1 MSITL
6 DGKVRKKEKNATE
19 GDKSAYRR
27 IGGDVPPTFLYTV
40 PIYVEA
46 LQIF

>member
-1 MSITL
+1 MEKSE
-6 DGKVRKKEKNATE
+6 KKEKNAAE

-40 PIYVEA
+40 SIFVVA
-46 LQIF
+46 LQIFLI